1 MSACVKVS
9 LTPRAVPLSR
19 SVPLAVAAVTV

>member
-9 LTPRAVPLSR
+9 LTPSAVPESR
-19 SVPLAVAAVTV
+19 SVPLPVAAVTV